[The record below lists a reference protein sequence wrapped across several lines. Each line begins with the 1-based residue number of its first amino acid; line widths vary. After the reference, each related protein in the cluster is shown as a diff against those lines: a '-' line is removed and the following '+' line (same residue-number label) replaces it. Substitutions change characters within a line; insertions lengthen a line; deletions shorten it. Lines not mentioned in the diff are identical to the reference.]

1 MPNSATP
8 TIVLS
13 IAGYD
18 PSAGAGILADL
29 KTFSALRVYGMA
41 CITALTVQSTQG
53 VFSTRPLD
61 ADTVLQTLQCLAG
74 DVSFSAIKVGMLG
87 TGEIASVVL
96 DWLVRQGNVPVVLDP
111 VLRSSSGKDLLD
123 DRGRESLKHDWLARV
138 DWLTPNLQEL
148 AVLTGQPIA
157 ENKAEVEYSARIL
170 HTMATQVGNQR
181 VHIVVTG
188 GHAERPDDLL
198 LNQECTFWFA
208 GEHVST
214 SSTHGTGCTFSAALA
229 ARVALGD
236 EPGIAVQA
244 AKDYVTGALRNAYPV
259 GRGHGPL
266 NHFWQT
272 SGQ

>member
-1 MPNSATP
+1 
-8 TIVLS
+8 
-13 IAGYD
+13 
-18 PSAGAGILADL
+18 
-29 KTFSALRVYGMA
+29 MA

-53 VFSTRPLD
+53 VFSTRALD
-61 ADTVLQTLQCLAG
+61 ADTVLQTLECLAG

-111 VLRSSSGKDLLD
+111 VLKSSSGKDLLD

-157 ENKAEVEYSARIL
+157 ENKAEVEHSARIL
-170 HTMATQVGNQR
+170 HTMATQAGNQR

-188 GHAERPDDLL
+188 GHAGRPDDLL
-198 LNQECTFWFA
+198 LNQEGTLWFA
-208 GEHVST
+208 GEHVPT

-236 EPGIAVQA
+236 EPRITVQA

-259 GRGHGPL
+259 GREHGPL